1 MADEFQAITDYGKA
15 IQQLSESTD
24 SLALSFGE
32 VSKQSDVWTMAS
44 RILSGSG
51 LWKLQNYVRAV
62 GNAIYIF
69 SNNSKEAEMAT
80 LKQMEATM
88 GLSDTYDKLGKSIKE
103 ASNQT
108 GGLYKMMAMQKGV
121 SASQAKQKAVGMLSG
136 VQKRVGDR
144 LSDLANPKEGLMTRL
159 TGGRNQKAGRKMS
172 EYLFDKRD
180 AQGRQRAFTGV
191 GNASKFTKRNIG
203 GYAGDVMSGYGKGIK
218 KLFNTQDKGRKIK
231 EKVFKIFAGAGKGL
245 RFFFGKVPK
254 LLGRVLSLALGAFIQ
269 GMVYFV
275 AIAIGIIF
283 IVKIF
288 KSLKIIDTVKNL
300 LQKLGVFKNIMDG
313 IMLVLGGFFTMF
325 KGIFNGNFKQF
336 FSGLF
341 SVLHGVGLILWGL
354 LKTILGI
361 YVGIVGSLF
370 NLLPQKIAD
379 AISAPVRR
387 FYNKIRGRA
396 TGGIVSEPMTLVG
409 ERGPELV
416 SLPNGA
422 RVHTNSQS
430 RGMSGGGNNISVHVN
445 GRVGASDTE
454 IRDIANKVAREINI
468 RMNRTG
474 SAAGRF

>member
-1 MADEFQAITDYGKA
+1 MVDEFQAITDYGKA

-24 SLALSFGE
+24 SLAISFGE

-88 GLSDTYDKLGKSIKE
+88 GLSDTYEKLGESIKE
-103 ASNQT
+103 ASKQT

-121 SASQAKQKAVGMLSG
+121 SPAQAKQKAIGMLSG

-144 LSDLANPKEGLMTRL
+144 LSDLANPKEGLITRL
-159 TGGRNQKAGRKMS
+159 TGGRNKKAQRKMS

-191 GNASKFTKRNIG
+191 GNASRFTKRSQG
-203 GYAGDVMSGYGKGIK
+203 GYFGDVMQGYAKGAK
-218 KLFNTQDKGRKIK
+218 NLFTAKDKGAKIK
-231 EKVFKIFAGAGKGL
+231 NSVFKMFGGLEKGVG
-245 RFFFGKVPK
+245 FFFTKIPF
-254 LLGRVLSLALGAFIQ
+254 LLGRVLSLALGAFVQ

-275 AIAIGIIF
+275 AIAMGVLF
-283 IVKIF
+283 IVKILRTAKIF
-288 KSLKIIDTVKNL
+288 STIKS
-300 LQKLGVFKNIMDG
+300 IMDDLG
-313 IMLVLGGFFTMF
+313 AFKQIATGVMLVLGGFFTMF
-325 KGIFNGNFKQF
+325 KGIFNGNFTQF
-336 FSGLF
+336 FGGLYT
-341 SVLHGVGLILWGL
+341 VLQGVGNL
-354 LKTILGI
+354 LMAALKVIFAI
-361 YVGIVGSLF
+361 YVAMIIGAIRLIV
-370 NLLPQKIAD
+370 
-379 AISAPVRR
+379 APIVKVGK
-387 FYNKIRGRA
+387 FINKIRGRA
-396 TGGIVSEPMTLVG
+396 TGGIVKEQMTLVG

-422 RVHTNSQS
+422 RVHTNRQS
-430 RGMSGGGNNISVHVN
+430 RGMSGGGNTINVHVN